1 MGLLDGRVCVVTG
14 AGRGLGREHALLLAA
29 EGARVVVNDLGGAID
44 GSGEDAGPA
53 HEVVDEIKAAGG
65 EAIANT
71 DSVTSWAGAQQLV
84 LDAINAYGRLDVLVN
99 NAGILRDRSL
109 VNLEEAEW
117 DAVIAVHLKGHVAP
131 TRWAAAHWRERA
143 KSGETVKAS
152 VINTASGAMLGNPG
166 QTNYSAAKAGIA
178 AMTLVEAMELAR
190 YGVRANCLA
199 PLARTRLTLQTPGV
213 GDLVGPPA
221 DESFDLFHPG
231 NVSPCE
237 AHRATAGEGPAPGQR
252 ARVGGARLKD
262 EARGAAAVEHVGAV
276 AGIDRQGGRVLIA
289 RDREQARD
297 LIGDADLAG
306 AGAWRGRPA
315 GTIVGGRRRPV
326 RTAGFHA
333 LPPAECGVR
342 ASKDPLHA
350 GGRMG

>member
-1 MGLLDGRVCVVTG
+1 MMGLLDGRVCVVTG

-44 GSGEDAGPA
+44 GSGEDSGPA
-53 HEVVDEIKAAGG
+53 HEVVDEIRAAGG

-231 NVSPCE
+231 NVSPLV
-237 AHRATAGEGPAPGQR
+237 AYLATADCPFTGGVFH
-252 ARVGGARLKD
+252 VGGNEVGLYSGWSLSEERILTAAGRFSLAD
-262 EARGAAAVEHVGAV
+262 LVDRAPALLNEGAAPASMATSV
-276 AGIDRQGGRVLIA
+276 ADTMA
-289 RDREQARD
+289 RF
-297 LIGDADLAG
+297 
-306 AGAWRGRPA
+306 
-315 GTIVGGRRRPV
+315 GRRGP
-326 RTAGFHA
+326 G
-333 LPPAECGVR
+333 
-342 ASKDPLHA
+342 
-350 GGRMG
+350 

>member
-53 HEVVDEIKAAGG
+53 HEVVDEIRAAGG

-71 DSVTSWAGAQQLV
+71 DSVTSWAGAQRLV
-84 LDAINAYGRLDVLVN
+84 LDAIDAYGRLDVLVN

-143 KSGETVKAS
+143 KSGETVKRERDQHRLRGDAREPR
-152 VINTASGAMLGNPG
+152 TDQLQRREGRDRGDD
-166 QTNYSAAKAGIA
+166 AGRGDG
-178 AMTLVEAMELAR
+178 TRPVR
-190 YGVRANCLA
+190 GPRANCLA

-213 GDLVGPPA
+213 GDTRW
-221 DESFDLFHPG
+221 ST
-231 NVSPCE
+231 S
-237 AHRATAGEGPAPGQR
+237 
-252 ARVGGARLKD
+252 
-262 EARGAAAVEHVGAV
+262 
-276 AGIDRQGGRVLIA
+276 
-289 RDREQARD
+289 
-297 LIGDADLAG
+297 
-306 AGAWRGRPA
+306 
-315 GTIVGGRRRPV
+315 
-326 RTAGFHA
+326 
-333 LPPAECGVR
+333 
-342 ASKDPLHA
+342 
-350 GGRMG
+350 

>member
-1 MGLLDGRVCVVTG
+1 MMGLLDGRVCVVTG

-29 EGARVVVNDLGGAID
+29 EGAQVVVNDLGGAID

-53 HEVVDEIKAAGG
+53 HEVVDEIKAVGG

-131 TRWAAAHWRERA
+131 TRWAATHWRERA
-143 KSGETVKAS
+143 KSGEKVQAS

-178 AMTLVEAMELAR
+178 AMTLVEAVELGR

-213 GDLVGPPA
+213 GDLVGPPE

-231 NVSPCE
+231 NVSPLV
-237 AHRATAGEGPAPGQR
+237 AYLATADCPFTGGVFH
-252 ARVGGARLKD
+252 VGGNEVGLYSGWSLSEERILTAAGRFSLAD
-262 EARGAAAVEHVGAV
+262 LVNRAPALLNEGAAPASMATSV
-276 AGIDRQGGRVLIA
+276 ADTMA
-289 RDREQARD
+289 KF
-297 LIGDADLAG
+297 
-306 AGAWRGRPA
+306 
-315 GTIVGGRRRPV
+315 GRR
-326 RTAGFHA
+326 GH
-333 LPPAECGVR
+333 G
-342 ASKDPLHA
+342 
-350 GGRMG
+350 